1 MFRAARAALL
11 AVLPAELLLVVLTAA
26 GVRPPGPVLVV
37 VEVAV
42 VAVLLLEAVT
52 LLRLFRAARR
62 DGAGRRAALGTAVR
76 ELVPAPVRRLIGF
89 EARGVAGLLLWVT
102 RRRHGVPPGAT
113 AVPYV
118 REQSSMLLVL
128 LFAAVVETVAVE
140 LLLGALGVPSGVRT
154 VVLVLDAYAVVL
166 VLALWAACATRP
178 HVVTEGELRVRY
190 GVHFDLRVPRE
201 LISSVRLA
209 RAYDERGTVTVAD
222 GRLGVAV
229 SSQTNVV
236 VELSEPVTVVRP
248 LGRRERARV
257 IRLFADSPG
266 LVLDALR
273 TPVP

>member
-1 MFRAARAALL
+1 MFRVARAALL

-62 DGAGRRAALGTAVR
+62 DGAGRRAALGTAVQ

-89 EARGVAGLLLWVT
+89 EARGVAALLLWVT

-166 VLALWAACATRP
+166 VLALWASCATRP

>member
-1 MFRAARAALL
+1 MFRVARAALL
-11 AVLPAELLLVVLTAA
+11 AVLPAELLLVVLTVA
-26 GVRPPGPVLVV
+26 GVRLPGPVLVV

-62 DGAGRRAALGTAVR
+62 GGAGRRAALGTAVR
-76 ELVPAPVRRLIGF
+76 KLVPVPVRRLIGF
-89 EARGVAGLLLWVT
+89 EARSVAGLWLWVA

-113 AVPYV
+113 AVPYA

-140 LLLGALGVPSGVRT
+140 LLLGALGVPYGVRT

-248 LGRRERARV
+248 LGRREQARV